1 MNNERTEFERFEL
14 VNFCEIDESASKSY
28 CAVHGVS
35 PKLNL
40 GDIEKIDENQI
51 DDCNVIFGGS
61 PCFPYDEEVL
71 TKQGYKPIGEV
82 TVGDEVLTHKN
93 RFKKVLR
100 VGGEKEKDIYV
111 LKAQGILPIR
121 TTENHP
127 FYVRHKIHKWDS
139 KTNKY
144 VSHFSEPSKVRV
156 DKIKKGDYIGIP
168 ILNTSENPNNLTKEE
183 CWILGRYV
191 ADGCIKDKYILL
203 YIGKD
208 KKEDVKNI
216 KTKKYIFRK
225 TSKSC
230 YSCFVKDPRLFEFVT
245 TKIKYYAINKNIPME
260 ILNLPVELLSS
271 FLDGY
276 FSGDGCRVGQHIQA
290 TTTSRELAIGLCMAV
305 QKVYRVGCRVYFEK
319 RPETQ
324 VIEGRTVKQHD
335 TYMIRFAPDMPERH
349 LYTKIDDIIWYP
361 VRSVEKTG
369 KTENVYNLEVEED
382 HTYTV
387 KNCIVSN
394 CQDFSIA
401 GRQEGAEWHC
411 KDCDERY
418 NPLTVHYSERKY
430 CPKCHSKNIEKTRSS
445 LLVEWL
451 RIVRAKKPNWG
462 IYENVPAIVQDK
474 FSTTFNMFLD
484 ELREYGYNVYF
495 DTLNARKYGVP
506 QNRNRLYLVFIKRE
520 VDNEEFF
527 FPAPFYNGL
536 TFRDF
541 LEENVD
547 KKYYISEDTKAN
559 LIKSLQDKYIIDKSQ
574 GNLPT
579 HLKDYLKINKSVICA
594 SRGRYVDNKK
604 KTTKQHLEPNLF
616 DYTNT
621 ITTVQKDN
629 LLLEMVEKDKRYISN
644 LGNKKYIQKAY
655 IKFFEKNGRVPKFFN
670 PYDVR
675 EYNDY
680 SPTLTTHCG
689 SPTCKS
695 AIVVKEKDYALRSL
709 TPSECWALMGFTKE
723 QCDRA
728 EKAGV
733 PKTQL
738 YKQAGNS
745 IVVDVLYYLILS
757 LYRSNPKLF
766 NNLKVSSFFT
776 GIGAFEQALEEVLED
791 ECTPKVGSMFAG
803 VGGICLGFQNAK
815 YDRFRY
821 SLEWANE
828 IDDYACETYR
838 TNFSHNL
845 IQGDICKILNPCTK
859 EDKKLHKK
867 ILSKPIDVLTAGFPC
882 QPFSVAGEQKG
893 FSDKRG
899 NMFFMITKLI
909 EELDQKFTKPRVV
922 FLENVSNLLSHNN
935 GQTFSSMKS
944 ELEKLGYI
952 VFSQILNTMDYSDL
966 PQNRK
971 RLYIVAFSNKEDAEH
986 FTLFT
991 DKELQKEKK
1000 NKSYLDRV
1008 EDIKKVIDYSI
1019 TKKEKEKYYYTKEKY
1034 TNLFS
1039 DDKINLDKEITD
1051 MYKFYQCRR
1060 GKYIRENKNDVCPT
1074 LTANMGTG
1082 GHNVPLIKVNDGIR
1096 KLMPEETFTLQGFP
1110 INTEYFLPEMY
1121 KGKKY
1126 PDSQLY
1132 KQSGNAVSVPIIT
1145 LIAENILKSFE

>member
-1 MNNERTEFERFEL
+1 M
-14 VNFCEIDESASKSY
+14 
-28 CAVHGVS
+28 
-35 PKLNL
+35 
-40 GDIEKIDENQI
+40 
-51 DDCNVIFGGS
+51 
-61 PCFPYDEEVL
+61 
-71 TKQGYKPIGEV
+71 
-82 TVGDEVLTHKN
+82 
-93 RFKKVLR
+93 
-100 VGGEKEKDIYV
+100 
-111 LKAQGILPIR
+111 
-121 TTENHP
+121 
-127 FYVRHKIHKWDS
+127 
-139 KTNKY
+139 
-144 VSHFSEPSKVRV
+144 
-156 DKIKKGDYIGIP
+156 
-168 ILNTSENPNNLTKEE
+168 
-183 CWILGRYV
+183 
-191 ADGCIKDKYILL
+191 
-203 YIGKD
+203 
-208 KKEDVKNI
+208 
-216 KTKKYIFRK
+216 
-225 TSKSC
+225 
-230 YSCFVKDPRLFEFVT
+230 
-245 TKIKYYAINKNIPME
+245 
-260 ILNLPVELLSS
+260 
-271 FLDGY
+271 
-276 FSGDGCRVGQHIQA
+276 
-290 TTTSRELAIGLCMAV
+290 
-305 QKVYRVGCRVYFEK
+305 
-319 RPETQ
+319 
-324 VIEGRTVKQHD
+324 
-335 TYMIRFAPDMPERH
+335 
-349 LYTKIDDIIWYP
+349 
-361 VRSVEKTG
+361 
-369 KTENVYNLEVEED
+369 
-382 HTYTV
+382 
-387 KNCIVSN
+387 
-394 CQDFSIA
+394 
-401 GRQEGAEWHC
+401 
-411 KDCDERY
+411 
-418 NPLTVHYSERKY
+418 
-430 CPKCHSKNIEKTRSS
+430 
-445 LLVEWL
+445 
-451 RIVRAKKPNWG
+451 
-462 IYENVPAIVQDK
+462 
-474 FSTTFNMFLD
+474 
-484 ELREYGYNVYF
+484 
-495 DTLNARKYGVP
+495 
-506 QNRNRLYLVFIKRE
+506 
-520 VDNEEFF
+520 
-527 FPAPFYNGL
+527 
-536 TFRDF
+536 
-541 LEENVD
+541 
-547 KKYYISEDTKAN
+547 
-559 LIKSLQDKYIIDKSQ
+559 
-574 GNLPT
+574 
-579 HLKDYLKINKSVICA
+579 
-594 SRGRYVDNKK
+594 
-604 KTTKQHLEPNLF
+604 
-616 DYTNT
+616 
-621 ITTVQKDN
+621 
-629 LLLEMVEKDKRYISN
+629 
-644 LGNKKYIQKAY
+644 
-655 IKFFEKNGRVPKFFN
+655 
-670 PYDVR
+670 
-675 EYNDY
+675 
-680 SPTLTTHCG
+680 
-689 SPTCKS
+689 
-695 AIVVKEKDYALRSL
+695 
-709 TPSECWALMGFTKE
+709 
-723 QCDRA
+723 
-728 EKAGV
+728 
-733 PKTQL
+733 
-738 YKQAGNS
+738 
-745 IVVDVLYYLILS
+745 
-757 LYRSNPKLF
+757 
-766 NNLKVSSFFT
+766 
-776 GIGAFEQALEEVLED
+776 LED